1 MLQRVSTLLRLITE
15 AHLQGVFNLKNM
27 GKRIIFTEEG
37 SELNPEIEM
46 FVNSAGKVAIIVKYE
61 NDSDADCRV
70 VQLNPD
76 DFTEMIT
83 IVNTEIQNNI
93 LEE

>member
-1 MLQRVSTLLRLITE
+1 
-15 AHLQGVFNLKNM
+15 M

-46 FVNSAGKVAIIVKYE
+46 FVNSAGKVAIFVKYE

-70 VQLNPD
+70 IKLNPD

-83 IVNTEIQNNI
+83 IVNTEIQNNL